1 MLLLLAVSLC
11 FKVLAIHGSDQEV
24 QHGRHAHQA
33 RQAVQRRVVQ
43 QGGRVHRALVSSR
56 VISRVT
62 RVIRVISRVTWGII
76 LISLEIVSVLAST
89 S

>member
-56 VISRVT
+56 VISRV
-62 RVIRVISRVTWGII
+62 IRVISRVTWGII

>member
-1 MLLLLAVSLC
+1 MLLLLAVSLG
-11 FKVLAIHGSDQEV
+11 FKVPAIHGSDQEV

-56 VISRVT
+56 VISRV
-62 RVIRVISRVTWGII
+62 IRVISRSRVTWGII

>member
-1 MLLLLAVSLC
+1 MLLLLAVSLG
-11 FKVLAIHGSDQEV
+11 FKVLAIHGSDEEV
-24 QHGRHAHQA
+24 QHGRHTHQA

-62 RVIRVISRVTWGII
+62 RVISRVTWGII